1 MSRTIAL
8 GLVALQLT
16 SPTLGQAAVDGP
28 ALGGRLRAT
37 PIQYYEEHH
46 HDGPVVIGCVHVPDE
61 CHHAAERAG
70 YHHFRIVVD
79 PATCHHEPH
88 LLCVAEG

>member
-1 MSRTIAL
+1 MSRMIAL
-8 GLVALQLT
+8 GGMGLQLLSST
-16 SPTLGQAAVDGP
+16 VSQAAVPSP
-28 ALGGRLRAT
+28 APSGEVRAT

-46 HDGPVVIGCVHVPDE
+46 HHGPVVIGCVHEPDE
-61 CHHAAERAG
+61 CHHAAEEAG

-88 LLCVAEG
+88 LVCVADG